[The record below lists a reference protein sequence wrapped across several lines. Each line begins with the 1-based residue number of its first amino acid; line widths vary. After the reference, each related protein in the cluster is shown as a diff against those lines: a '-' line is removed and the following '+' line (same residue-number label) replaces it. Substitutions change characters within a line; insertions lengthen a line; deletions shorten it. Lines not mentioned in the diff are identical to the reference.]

1 MDDEGGFLGIDTS
14 GRQPVVRQPTPSVG
28 HNSKQ
33 LELDKIVSEAI
44 RGLKVVEQG
53 EAQTTAGWIIYGK
66 ALSKAKAFTSDP
78 DCGVEGKNP
87 NERFGNFVSSK
98 LEGTHPADFSA
109 AIWAAE
115 NTDLMH
121 KIMEDHPR
129 IKTVRGAHAKHKA
142 NVAAEN
148 KEDGEDVETSNP
160 ETEKELN
167 SLVEAL
173 MLGTVDQEEAKAKI
187 ESAKKSVQSAI
198 DQFNELSDEEKI
210 SHFGEPDV
218 IDQWSLDNTLEDG
231 FNPRN
236 AAISVLNSLNR
247 LRVYGGK
254 DSIREHIY
262 NALDESS
269 KMKSYEAEA
278 LVLLSEVVEELR
290 DDLESIYKTKPNLNA
305 MN

>member
-1 MDDEGGFLGIDTS
+1 MDDDGGFLGIDTS
-14 GRQPVVRQPTPSVG
+14 GRRPVVKQSAPSAG
-28 HNSKQ
+28 HNSRQ
-33 LELDKIVSEAI
+33 LELDKIVAEAV
-44 RGLKVVEQG
+44 RGLKVVQEG

-66 ALSKAKAFTSDP
+66 ALNEAKEFTFDP
-78 DCGVEGKNP
+78 DCGVAGKNP
-87 NERFGNFVSSK
+87 NERFGNFVKGK
-98 LEGTHPADFSA
+98 LPETEQKEREA
-109 AIWAAE
+109 AMWAAE

-142 NVAAEN
+142 IVAAEN
-148 KEDGEDVETSNP
+148 REDDEDVETSSP
-160 ETEKELN
+160 ETDKELN
-167 SLVEAL
+167 DVVEDL
-173 MLGTVDQEEAKAKI
+173 ELGTLGQDEAKAKI

-198 DQFNELSDEEKI
+198 DKFNELSDDEKI

-218 IDQWSLDNTLEDG
+218 IDQWSLDNTLEPD

-247 LRVYGGK
+247 LRVHGGK
-254 DSIREHIY
+254 DSIREHISS
-262 NALDESS
+262 ALDEST

-278 LVLLSEVVEELR
+278 LVLLSEVVEEFR
-290 DDLESIYKTKPNLNA
+290 DDLEFMYKTKPNLNA